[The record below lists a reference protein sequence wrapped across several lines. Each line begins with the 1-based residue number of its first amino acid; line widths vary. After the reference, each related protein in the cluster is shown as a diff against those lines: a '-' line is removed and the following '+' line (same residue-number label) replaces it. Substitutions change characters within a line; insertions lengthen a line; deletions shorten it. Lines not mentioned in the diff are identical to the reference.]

1 MAQYDV
7 DLRDYWRVL
16 KKRKAIL
23 VVVVLF
29 MGLFSYFFA
38 MVRGPAP
45 EYQATASVKIEKVSN
60 MANLLTG
67 MFTWGLGANVTTQT
81 HIITSF
87 PVLIQT
93 AKDLGWL
100 PKDLTSEAIRGS
112 KQHLSAVDK
121 LRAMLETEAESGT
134 SIINIM
140 ATSNDP
146 DEAAKVANTVAEAYR
161 GFNILE
167 RNRQTMEMRGF
178 IEKQL
183 GSTLSR
189 LEKAEEDLR
198 SFKQEE
204 EVISLDARATQILE
218 QLSAVESDY
227 SKVRK
232 EIDELSFQLRSVE
245 GEKVTPKR
253 LAEAAFL
260 ADPDSPIRRL
270 SPTLSNLTL
279 KRTTLLVDFTEDH
292 PQVKEIDGQ
301 IEGLLNELRVQLQS
315 YLKALEPREKELA
328 TTIESLREQSRN
340 VPDNA
345 LRLARLEREV
355 SLYETLAAELKR
367 KHQEV
372 LIQESGRIE
381 EVTVVR
387 PAMVPTGPVNI
398 GSSMTTVATG
408 IIIGIVLG
416 IVLAF
421 VTETLDTSIGTIE
434 DVESLLQIPVLGLI
448 PSAEIQGKGKR
459 KGEPGK
465 GTTKEQVGLVTHFE
479 PKSIV
484 AESYRSLRTNLQ
496 FMDVE
501 REGKAFLITSSS
513 LQEGKTFNVVNLAL
527 SMAQAGDKVL
537 LIEGDLRRPKISTMF
552 GLDRAPGI
560 TDYVLG
566 NYQWQEVVNTITDV
580 MLGEFEMED
589 ILRTPGLDNL
599 SIMTAGTRPPNPS
612 EILSS
617 SRFDQFVQEAKEKYD
632 AVLLDAPPVLPVA
645 DAAEIAR
652 RVDGVIL
659 VYEVGRIARGVLK
672 RAKLTLDNVNA
683 RVLGVILS
691 NVKPEVSP
699 DIADY
704 HHRYYYGYKEEG
716 EKGKTR
722 KSPGMDISS
731 LGRALF
737 QKKVFPLV
745 VLVIALAFLG
755 VAVLWIGFN

>member
-16 KKRKAIL
+16 KKRNGVFFCVL
-23 VVVVLF
+23 LF
-29 MGLFSYFFA
+29 MALFSFLFA
-38 MVRGPAP
+38 KFRGPVP
-45 EYQATASVKIEKVSN
+45 RYQATASVKIEKVSN

-67 MFTWGLGANVTTQT
+67 MFTWGLGGNVSTQT

-87 PVLIQT
+87 PVLIQS
-93 AKDLGWL
+93 AKNLGWL
-100 PKDLTSEAIRGS
+100 PKDVSSEAVRNS
-112 KQHLSAVDK
+112 KKHLAVVDR
-121 LRAMLETEAESGT
+121 LRAMVETQAEPNT

-140 ATSNDP
+140 ATSQDP
-146 DEAAKVANTVAEAYR
+146 EEAAKTADTVARAYR
-161 GFNILE
+161 SFNILE
-167 RNRQTMEMRGF
+167 RNRQTMEMRDF

-183 GSTLSR
+183 SSTLSR
-189 LEKAEEDLR
+189 LETAEDNLR
-198 SFKQEE
+198 SFKKKH
-204 EVISLDARATQILE
+204 EVMSLDARAAQILSQLGAAQSEFE
-218 QLSAVESDY
+218 QVKGEVE
-227 SKVRK
+227 
-232 EIDELSFQLRSVE
+232 ELSSQLNSVA
-245 GEKVTPKR
+245 GKKVTPKS
-253 LAEAAFL
+253 LAQAVFS
-260 ADPDSPIRRL
+260 ADPNSPLRQL
-270 SPTLSNLTL
+270 SPALSDLSL

-292 PQVKEIDGQ
+292 PKVRAIDSQ
-301 IEGLLNELRVQLQS
+301 IEGLLNELRAQLTS
-315 YLKALEPREKELA
+315 YLKALKPREQDLLA
-328 TTIESLREQSRN
+328 RLERLREESRSI
-340 VPDNA
+340 PDNA
-345 LRLARLEREV
+345 LQLARLEREV
-355 SLYETLAAELKR
+355 SLHETLCEELKR

-381 EVTVVR
+381 EVTIVR
-387 PAMVPTGPVNI
+387 PAMVPTRPVNI
-398 GSSMTTVATG
+398 GSSVTTVATG

-421 VTETLDTSIGTIE
+421 VIETLDTSIGTIE

-448 PSAEIQGKGKR
+448 PSADIESKGKR
-459 KGEPGK
+459 KGESDTQSSK
-465 GTTKEQVGLVTHFE
+465 GSRGLVTHFE

-501 REGKAFLITSSS
+501 KQGKSFLITSSS

-537 LIEGDLRRPKISTMF
+537 LIEGDLRRPKISSMF

-566 NYQWQEVVNTITDV
+566 NYQWQEIINTITDV
-580 MLGEFEMED
+580 MLGEFEIED

-617 SRFDQFVQEAKEKYD
+617 SRFNEFLQDAKTKYD
-632 AVLLDAPPVLPVA
+632 VVLLDAPPVLPVA
-645 DAAEIAR
+645 DATEIAR
-652 RVDGVIL
+652 IADGVIL
-659 VYEVGRIARGVLK
+659 VYEVGKIARGVLK
-672 RAKLTLDNVNA
+672 RAKMTLDNVNA

-704 HHRYYYGYKEEG
+704 HHRYYYGYKEKDEG
-716 EKGKTR
+716 ETKPKSSFVVAGLGKSVFQNKG
-722 KSPGMDISS
+722 
-731 LGRALF
+731 L
-737 QKKVFPLV
+737 PLV
-745 VLVIALAFLG
+745 LLVIALAFLC
-755 VAVLWIGFN
+755 VAIIWIGFS